1 MTPAK
6 IVQLSITI
14 GGIALAAL
22 VFFFGP
28 YEMMGN
34 TFLAMAILLV
44 AGVAAGFAYAKLYGR
59 RKF

>member
-14 GGIALAAL
+14 AGIALAAL
-22 VFFFGP
+22 AFFFGP

-34 TFLAMAILLV
+34 AFLAMTILVV
-44 AGVAAGFAYAKLYGR
+44 AGIAASYAYGKLYGR